1 MNGPQRPSH
10 IKAAEDQLQFFG
22 GWFAHPI
29 FINGQYPPIM
39 RDKVSISTQNV
50 TFTVFANKPCLYFIL
65 KKNCCA
71 NFRLLT
77 AV

>member
-29 FINGQYPPIM
+29 FIDGQYPPVM
-39 RDKVSISTQNV
+39 RDKVSISTQNF
-50 TFTVFANKPCLYFIL
+50 TFTVFVKMLAMTIFYFEKNKKFHYIC
-65 KKNCCA
+65 
-71 NFRLLT
+71 
-77 AV
+77 